1 MALATTTGIYM
12 IKLAAFG
19 GSTVG
24 GYIGWF
30 VGAKFGFM
38 TAFILSM
45 IGTGAGM
52 YYAAKAMKN
61 YQ

>member
-1 MALATTTGIYM
+1 M

-24 GYIGWF
+24 GYIGWAL
-30 VGAKFGFM
+30 GAKFGFM
-38 TAFILSM
+38 TAFLLSM

-52 YYAAKAMKN
+52 YYGAKFAKQ
-61 YQ
+61 YV

>member
-1 MALATTTGIYM
+1 M

-24 GYIGWF
+24 GYVGWAL
-30 VGAKFGFM
+30 GEKFGFM

-45 IGTGAGM
+45 IGTGVGM
-52 YYAAKAMKN
+52 YYAAKAMKH